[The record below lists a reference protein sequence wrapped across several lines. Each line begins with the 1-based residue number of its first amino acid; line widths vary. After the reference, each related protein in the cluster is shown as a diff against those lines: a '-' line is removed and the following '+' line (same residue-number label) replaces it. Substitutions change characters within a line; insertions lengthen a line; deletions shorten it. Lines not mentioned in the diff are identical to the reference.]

1 MKNTSIRIRLI
12 ALVVLLAIVLV
23 LGLIM
28 KPKNIDNYVQ
38 YDCDVKNFRLSTD
51 IHISS
56 NDSKIGNVSGNIFR
70 FVEDPL
76 TMKDSDGNKMAYAG
90 DDYHFIAQ
98 DSHSIVVG
106 DTVSAEMVGL
116 TRLFGNAY
124 DIYDTEGNKIAY
136 ATFNS
141 MNTAG
146 ELYDADGK
154 LIATYGSFVFFNDFT
169 IKISEECEIDPTTV
183 LMIFCSYYSDQAYD
197 NS

>member
-1 MKNTSIRIRLI
+1 
-12 ALVVLLAIVLV
+12 
-23 LGLIM
+23 M
-28 KPKNIDNYVQ
+28 KPKSIDNYEQ
-38 YDCDVKNFRLSTD
+38 YDCDVKNLRLSTD

-56 NDSKIGNVSGNIFR
+56 NDTKIGNVSGNILR

-76 TMKDSDGNKMAYAG
+76 TMNDTDGNKMAYAG

-98 DSHSIVVG
+98 DSHAIVVG
-106 DTVSAEMVGL
+106 DTVTAEMVGL

-124 DIYDTEGNKIAY
+124 DIYNTDGSKIAY

-141 MNTAG
+141 LNTAG

-169 IKISEECEIDPTTV
+169 VKISRECEIDPTTV
-183 LMIFCSYYSDQAYD
+183 LMIFCSYYSDQSYD